1 MMLAF
6 RKANEFDELLTFNWV
21 NDDLVRKNSYKSDII
36 KLEDHINWF
45 KKAIKDKNLEFL
57 IFFVDNNPIGQIR
70 ISRINENES
79 LIGILVDINYRG
91 KGYSTSMLKISSD
104 YYLKLNCGCKILAY
118 IKNENITSQKSFLNA
133 GYTFFKEEV
142 IMGVNSKILIYGN

>member
-133 GYTFFKEEV
+133 GYTFFKEEI
-142 IMGVNSKILIYGN
+142 IMGVNSKILIYAN

>member
-1 MMLAF
+1 MLAF